1 MDDVFLVVAGIPGAG
16 KSTFSRW
23 LAAEHGFVHRDVDT
37 QGVPSGEIL
46 ANRPIVIDW
55 GFPAHETALS
65 SCIHLIEE
73 WKQSGARLWWFDAD
87 RDMAL
92 RSFMRRGTVSKD
104 AWDYQLLGI
113 NKNWAKIE
121 AVTDHR
127 IDVLNADGVDLSA
140 EELYEIILS
149 E

>member
-1 MDDVFLVVAGIPGAG
+1 MKDVFIVVAGIPATG

-23 LAAEHGFVHRDVDT
+23 LAAEHGFVHQDVDT
-37 QGVPSGEIL
+37 QGMPSGQTL

-65 SCIHLIEE
+65 SYLRLIEE
-73 WKQSGARLWWFDAD
+73 WKMSGARLWWFDGD
-87 RDMAL
+87 RDVAL
-92 RSFMRRGTVSKD
+92 RSFIKRGTVSKE

-113 NKNWAKIE
+113 DKNWSKIS
-121 AVTDHR
+121 AVIDHR
-127 IDVLNADGVDLSA
+127 IDVLNSEGVYVSPEALC
-140 EELYEIILS
+140 EMILS